1 MKTAVPEHPSKSKSP
16 TEFSKLKK
24 LKITIMKSMKNFA
37 AQQLSKKEMNNVKGG
52 DGGFDNCGTLYHCT
66 WNGGESYAC
75 SKQRHELET
84 LRESGADCRAI

>member
-52 DGGFDNCGTLYHCT
+52 MELFYCT
-66 WNGGESYAC
+66 WGNGNSNYFTREQIVQIAI
-75 SKQRHELET
+75 REET
-84 LRESGADCRAI
+84 IRMSCVPA

>member
-1 MKTAVPEHPSKSKSP
+1 MKTAVSEHPSKSKSP

-52 DGGFDNCGTLYHCT
+52 VDCSVHLKDGGSFRASGPSVDDVV
-66 WNGGESYAC
+66 EA
-75 SKQRHELET
+75 
-84 LRESGADCRAI
+84 LRPFRDSIAEIVC